1 MKKIFA
7 KAILIIM
14 ALSLIS
20 ILTYFNYVATL
31 ILIGILVFIYTLTW
45 CLSVILKE

>member
-31 ILIGILVFIYTLTW
+31 IRILVFIYTLTW